1 MRTPLLATTI
11 LLAAFVSAPA
21 SAHPYPAP
29 HRHYHPSHQ
38 PVVVMPAPPPPRR
51 VVHVYS
57 PPPPPPTYYVEEPA
71 RESSYVPFGIGVRVG
86 GAALEG
92 HKLFLSDLENPAMGG
107 VGISLRS
114 RLDEHFGIEL
124 AADWMGG
131 SNEDFFQ
138 SSIPIT
144 FGVLFYLF
152 PESRFQPYGLAAIGV
167 QFTELD
173 YANGAFKYQ
182 LTEGIGALGVGVEIA
197 LSDHFKLNTDVRF
210 LTVFRG
216 LGSRVEVQDACYGA
230 GASPSLC
237 SGVSSF
243 DPEDRFNLGIQ
254 FLAAANYYF

>member
-1 MRTPLLATTI
+1 MRTPLLATTF
-11 LLAAFVSAPA
+11 LLAASLTAPA
-21 SAHPYPAP
+21 SAHPYPTP
-29 HRHYHPSHQ
+29 HRHYYPPPP
-38 PVVVMPAPPPPRR
+38 PVVVYQPPPPPPR
-51 VVHVYS
+51 VMHVYS
-57 PPPPPPTYYVEEPA
+57 PPPPPPVVVAPA
-71 RESSYVPFGIGVRVG
+71 PETSYAPFGIGIRVG

-107 VGISLRS
+107 VGIALRS

-124 AADWMGG
+124 AADWLGG

-152 PESRFQPYGLAAIGV
+152 PESRFQPYGLASIGV
-167 QFTELD
+167 QFTELE
-173 YANGAFKYQ
+173 YADGAFSYQ
-182 LTEGIGALGVGVEIA
+182 LTEGIGALGLGVEIA
-197 LSDHFKLNTDVRF
+197 LSDHFKLNADVRF

-216 LGSRVEVQDACYGA
+216 LGSRVEVQDACFGA
-230 GASPSLC
+230 GAAPSLC

-254 FLAAANYYF
+254 FLAAANYFF